1 VLEGGGGSLGGRE
14 GSREFVNE
22 SVRVEGVEEV
32 DITGR
37 SREDCR
43 SYREGQTNLRVDE
56 KRCRLTGEGK
66 FALSNVGLSRLLVRV
81 GTVTKGELLGAF
93 GQVGLLVGRCSR
105 DGISRDVLTTEVV

>member
-37 SREDCR
+37 SREDCTL
-43 SYREGQTNLRVDE
+43 YFGGQT
-56 KRCRLTGEGK
+56 
-66 FALSNVGLSRLLVRV
+66 SP
-81 GTVTKGELLGAF
+81 
-93 GQVGLLVGRCSR
+93 
-105 DGISRDVLTTEVV
+105 